1 MEPRAGV
8 SCFEV
13 GPFLEN
19 VYMCVRGR
27 DGGIFI
33 PLFNQKEQKKKK
45 ETERRWGER
54 KKRKRKTPEPTH
66 KRVSY

>member
-1 MEPRAGV
+1 
-8 SCFEV
+8 
-13 GPFLEN
+13 
-19 VYMCVRGR
+19 MCVRGR

-45 ETERRWGER
+45 ETEGRWGER